1 MGSSVVKSEIQ
12 AKTHEVDS
20 KDAGFSFFLGGLG
33 GKFWWREMLL
43 QGGWVGVELVRA
55 RRIDGFWK
63 GRN

>member
-1 MGSSVVKSEIQ
+1 MVKSEIQ

-20 KDAGFSFFLGGLG
+20 KDAGFSSFLWVWGGNFG
-33 GKFWWREMLL
+33 DGRCFL
-43 QGGWVGVELVRA
+43 QGGWVGVELVRF